1 MPRIIP
7 LGELDPET
15 IWQIRKTV
23 VDVLRRRA
31 SEKLKLPPD
40 QIVIREVVVGD
51 ESNAADFVDLD
62 VKTAVVS
69 GQQYWAQD
77 ANDLTDNTLSS
88 ILASGEKVPD
98 NKYIAFYG
106 FVDLTANPDLVAI
119 RFKRGSDTLD
129 FWYVEHCYAYP
140 DKKGGMIYGAILYD
154 EKDPIDIEMEF
165 KDGSVDKNVVILG
178 YIAER
183 YGETITKT
191 T

>member
-1 MPRIIP
+1 M
-7 LGELDPET
+7 
-15 IWQIRKTV
+15 
-23 VDVLRRRA
+23 
-31 SEKLKLPPD
+31 
-40 QIVIREVVVGD
+40 
-51 ESNAADFVDLD
+51 
-62 VKTAVVS
+62 
-69 GQQYWAQD
+69 
-77 ANDLTDNTLSS
+77 
-88 ILASGEKVPD
+88 
-98 NKYIAFYG
+98 
-106 FVDLTANPDLVAI
+106 AI

-140 DKKGGMIYGAILYD
+140 DAKGGMIYGAILYD

>member
-106 FVDLTANPDLVAI
+106 FIDLTANPDLVAI

>member
-88 ILASGEKVPD
+88 VLASGEKVPD

>member
-98 NKYIAFYG
+98 NKYISFYG
-106 FVDLTANPDLVAI
+106 FIDLTANPDLVAI

>member
-7 LGELDPET
+7 LGELDSET

-31 SEKLKLPPD
+31 SEKLKLQPD
-40 QIVIREVVVGD
+40 QIVVREVIVGD
-51 ESNAADFVDLD
+51 ESNAANFVDLD

-88 ILASGEKVPD
+88 ILAPGEKVPD

-106 FVDLTANPDLVAI
+106 FVDLTNNPDLVAI

-154 EKDPIDIEMEF
+154 EKDPIGIEMEF

>member
-7 LGELDPET
+7 LGELDSET

-31 SEKLKLPPD
+31 SEKLKLQPD
-40 QIVIREVVVGD
+40 QIVVREVIVGD
-51 ESNAADFVDLD
+51 ESNAANFVDLD

-98 NKYIAFYG
+98 NKYVAFYG
-106 FVDLTANPDLVAI
+106 FVDLTNNPDLVAI